1 MIIKPKST
9 KLQSKAGYSIQMIL
23 LLSLGSLI
31 LPSLV
36 APSLPNSTE
45 GIISEIGLIAQA
57 QDTPATTEK
66 KLFKIGV
73 IANRGKEQALEKWQP
88 HAEYLSNTIK
98 GADFEMIPLGFDE
111 IIQATANQELD
122 FVISNPGMYVLL
134 EADYGVN
141 RLASLKNLRLGKPY
155 VEFGAVIIAKADRSD
170 IKELKDFKGKTFMG
184 VKENAFGGWQMAW
197 DVFLDNKVDPQRDF
211 KELSFGG
218 THDKVVMAVLNE
230 EVDGGTIRTD
240 TLERMVAEGKIELK
254 DFKIINQQQDTT
266 GNFPFVYSTPLYPEW
281 AFSATKDIPLNVK
294 EQVAKVV
301 LNMEPD
307 SEAANAAKI
316 EGWTVPLSYRKV
328 HDLFIDLHLP
338 PYEELGEVTLMQLIQ
353 RFWIYIVLATL
364 GVASSIIYLQTRRMA
379 EQKLN
384 EKTLNQVNKTLEQT
398 AEEQRLE
405 KEKQQREKEQL
416 EMAIYNLLDEVAAA
430 TEGDLT
436 VRANLDSMELS
447 TVADLFNAIIDNLQE
462 ITIEAKQSTSQVGS
476 SLKENES
483 AIRLLAEQAIAEAQ
497 ETRNTLISV
506 EEMSDSIQ
514 EVAANASEAE
524 QIADDTYNTVQQST
538 ADMEKTVDS
547 IVNLRMTVG
556 ETAKKMK
563 RLGESSQKIS
573 QAVSFIQ
580 EIALRTNVLAINAT
594 VEAGRAGEFGQGFTI
609 VAEQVAALAD
619 QSAAATK
626 EIASIATAIQMETQ
640 EVSKAMESG
649 TSQVVESTR
658 LVEST
663 KQSLGLVLEKSQDI
677 NQLMRSISQKTVS
690 QATTS
695 QTVTNLMQQIAGLS
709 EQSSESSKKIVQSMV
724 DAAQVA
730 QKLESTVA
738 KFKVSESV

>member
-1 MIIKPKST
+1 MITNFFKHSW
-9 KLQSKAGYSIQMIL
+9 QSRSGIL
-23 LLSLGSLI
+23 LLGISSLI
-31 LPSLV
+31 IPSLV
-36 APSLPNSTE
+36 TPLLPKSE
-45 GIISEIGLIAQA
+45 EPGIISQMGLIANA
-57 QDTPATTEK
+57 QDAQATAEK
-66 KLFKIGV
+66 EVFRIGV
-73 IANRGKEQALEKWQP
+73 IANRGKEEALQRWQD
-88 HAEYLSNTIK
+88 HADYLSKTIAE
-98 GADFEMIPLGFDE
+98 ADFELIPLGFDE
-111 IIQATANQELD
+111 MIQAEANREID
-122 FVISNPGMYVLL
+122 FLITNPGMYVLL
-134 EADYGVN
+134 EADYEIN
-141 RLASLKNLRLGKPY
+141 RIASLKNLRLGKPY
-155 VEFGAVIIAKADRSD
+155 VEFGAVIITKADRNE

-184 VKENAFGGWQMAW
+184 VKENSFGGWQMAW
-197 DVFLDNKVDPQRDF
+197 DVFLDNKIDPKRHF

-218 THDKVVMAVLNE
+218 THDAVVMAVLNG

-240 TLERMVAEGKIELK
+240 TLERMAAEGKIEIQ

-281 AFSATKDIPLNVK
+281 AFSATKNIPLRVEELVA
-294 EQVAKVV
+294 EQ
-301 LNMEPD
+301 LYEMSPN
-307 SEAANAAKI
+307 SQAANAAKI

-328 HDLFIDLHLP
+328 HELFIDLQIA
-338 PYEELGEVTLMQLIQ
+338 PYDELGEVTLGQLIQ
-353 RFWIYIVLATL
+353 KLWIYIILAVS
-364 GVASSIIYLQTRRMA
+364 GVAASIIYLQTLRME

-384 EKTLNQVNKTLEQT
+384 EKTLNEVNKTLEQN

-416 EMAIYNLLDEVAAA
+416 EIAIYNLLDEVSEA

-462 ITIEAKQSTSQVGS
+462 IAIEAKQSTSQVGS
-476 SLKENES
+476 SLKKNES
-483 AIRLLAEQAIAEAQ
+483 AIRLLAEQAIAEAK
-497 ETRNTLISV
+497 ETRKTLVSI
-506 EEMSDSIQ
+506 EEMSESIQ

-524 QIADDTYNTVQQST
+524 QIADDTYNTVQQSSM
-538 ADMEKTVDS
+538 DMEKTVDS

-573 QAVSFIQ
+573 QVVSFIQ
-580 EIALRTNVLAINAT
+580 EIALKTNVLAINAT
-594 VEAGRAGEFGQGFTI
+594 VEAGRAGELGQGFTI

-619 QSAAATK
+619 QSAVATK
-626 EIASIATAIQMETQ
+626 EIASIAAAIQMETQ

-649 TSQVVESTR
+649 TSQVVESTF

-709 EQSSESSKKIVQSMV
+709 EKSSESSKQIMQSMGE
-724 DAAQVA
+724 AAQVA